1 VVGNRIWKIKR
12 RNDEVTQPVATDER
26 HAAFLAIEEIL
37 GAPDTEIREVPRPAP
52 TPIRPGLQLPLRVP
66 APAPARA
73 LAPAVRKARHFRLKK
88 QFAIVALALA
98 LAVLIGTVVGSGFFN
113 ASDRMNSQLYESQ
126 QGEGESY
133 GVRDVPGHPGAGY

>member
-1 VVGNRIWKIKR
+1 MVGNRIWKIKR
-12 RNDEVTQPVATDER
+12 RDDAAAETAANDARQT
-26 HAAFLAIEEIL
+26 AFIAIEEIL

-52 TPIRPGLQLPLRVP
+52 TVVRSGLELPRRVP
-66 APAPARA
+66 APAATPPR
-73 LAPAVRKARHFRLKK
+73 PVRKARRFRLKK

-98 LAVLIGTVVGSGFFN
+98 LAILIGTVVGSGFFN
-113 ASDRMNSQLYESQ
+113 AGDRVNSELYQSQ